1 MESVQFSKC
10 NGVCEIECSPS
21 FSWSA
26 MAGIPNFCQKIMSL
40 FSSKICQFWFNM
52 CEKILLCS
60 EMVKICILVK
70 VSYAFEWDFYC
81 FKKQNCLVIFEQ
93 KLKISAIVGEGEKGS
108 RTNLKLNYTKN
119 FIKRGSSLLSD
130 RCKKNQITNWSV
142 IFVHNMSIFIE
153 CWI

>member
-26 MAGIPNFCQKIMSL
+26 MAGVPNFCQKIMSL

-70 VSYAFEWDFYC
+70 VSYVFEWDFYC
-81 FKKQNCLVIFEQ
+81 FKKQNWLVIFEQ